1 MRPSTSADSYTPG
14 SFHRIEIESA
24 IPTKCVLPTSLH
36 PLALLC
42 AAELSAGREEKKREK
57 NADRNFL
64 VRRLVRK
71 VCSLH
76 NTLFAVSM
84 APRSCLCVS
93 YTEESAFSVQ
103 HSFLLRGT
111 FAIFCA
117 RCSTAAD
124 VNELFT
130 SPRVLS
136 FLCSHIKLE
145 LARKFSRVLQRESSL
160 LCGSIYGRAQEI
172 LRRLSLWW
180 QTDSR
185 VICEWRV
192 EGPNWFR
199 EKRSA
204 AECEVDLAF

>member
-1 MRPSTSADSYTPG
+1 VCIADISPPT
-14 SFHRIEIESA
+14 RIVVRSRVVSG
-24 IPTKCVLPTSLH
+24 TR
-36 PLALLC
+36 
-42 AAELSAGREEKKREK
+42 GKKREK
-57 NADRNFL
+57 NADTNFL

-172 LRRLSLWW
+172 LRRLSLW
-180 QTDSR
+180 
-185 VICEWRV
+185 
-192 EGPNWFR
+192 
-199 EKRSA
+199 
-204 AECEVDLAF
+204 